1 MTVAELI
8 AELQAQNPDSLVVQ
22 SSDSEGNSIRNF
34 HDISAGWFDQEP
46 NDWEGEYEE
55 QVEGDPETPP
65 GVPCVCLW
73 PAN

>member
-8 AELQAQNPDSLVVQ
+8 AELQAQPPDSLVVQ

-34 HDISAGWFDQEP
+34 DDISVGWFNQGR
-46 NDWEGEYEE
+46 NAWEGEYEE

-73 PAN
+73 PVN